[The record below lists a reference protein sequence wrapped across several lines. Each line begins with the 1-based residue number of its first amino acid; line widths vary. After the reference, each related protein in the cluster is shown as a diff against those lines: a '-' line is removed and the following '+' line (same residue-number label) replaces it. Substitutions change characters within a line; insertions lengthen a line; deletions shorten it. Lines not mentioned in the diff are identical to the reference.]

1 MGVCGAICLKERWLA
16 LLWAAWVLTREAEW
30 QGCVLGRGGAQGGG
44 GFCGGFCLKERW
56 LALLPWVVPILVG
69 QVQQ

>member
-1 MGVCGAICLKERWLA
+1 MAGV
-16 LLWAAWVLTREAEW
+16 
-30 QGCVLGRGGAQGGG
+30 CVLGGGGAQGGG
-44 GFCGGFCLKERW
+44 VCGGFCLKERW